1 MEPGPPLPQNAQ
13 NENENSRDSD
23 DLRRLAHG
31 SGTAQGR
38 LVMMLGITLPI
49 ALGIGVVIGM
59 LAFGSR
65 AAPPAPAPSAVPS
78 AEPAPSAAPPMTL
91 TERAASGDYKAL
103 DELKQKAVDTRTP
116 EETLALARGR
126 SHNKGAALDGLAKE
140 IKKNPDLLKNHD
152 QVQRLR
158 DFLADRETANQA
170 AEVII
175 DLPGTVGPD
184 LLFEATGSKSQR
196 DTAQLAED
204 LLASKEVR
212 AKASPALAVTLDL
225 QSAKECEEFKNLL
238 PKVGEQGD
246 RRALPA
252 LIKLANKRGC
262 GDTGKDDCYACIR
275 DLDKDKQ
282 AVDLGDAISAAKR
295 RAPPKL

>member
-1 MEPGPPLPQNAQ
+1 
-13 NENENSRDSD
+13 
-23 DLRRLAHG
+23 
-31 SGTAQGR
+31 
-38 LVMMLGITLPI
+38 MMLGITLPI
-49 ALGIGVVIGM
+49 ALGIGVLIGM
-59 LAFGSR
+59 LVFGSH
-65 AAPPAPAPSAVPS
+65 AAPAPTAASAPPPS

-103 DELKQKAVDTRTP
+103 DELKQKTADARTP
-116 EETLALARGR
+116 EETIALARGR
-126 SHNKGAALDGLAKE
+126 SHNKGAALEGFAKE

-152 QVQRLR
+152 QLQRLR

-170 AEVII
+170 AEVIV
-175 DLPGTVGPD
+175 DLPGTTGPD
-184 LLFEATGSKSQR
+184 LLFEATSSKNQR

-204 LLASKEVR
+204 LLASKGVR
-212 AKASPALAVTLDL
+212 EKASPALAVTLDL
-225 QSAKECEEFKNLL
+225 QRAKECDEFKNLL

-262 GDTGKDDCYACIR
+262 GDSGKDDCYACIR
-275 DLDKDKQ
+275 DLDKDKK
-282 AVDLGDAISAAKR
+282 AVDLGDAITAAKR